1 MKEINIA
8 FITERMIKGHGVDLV
23 VDRLADGLAKKGY
36 YTKVYCNY
44 FDETFTHRKSYY
56 IEKLHYF
63 KPAANPIIY
72 EQRIRRLIPYLN
84 SKKVDLFIIQS
95 FPFYSLIPKLNAPVL
110 AVDHGIISVAGL
122 PLKRRLRCKYMEYSQ
137 NISYFKK
144 AGALVTVSKYLL
156 GCLPL
161 SLRKRASYIYNGAD
175 HYQTTDGITP
185 EKIADFR
192 KKQGISPDDILMLYV
207 GRLNLT
213 NQPYKGLG
221 DLISMYQQTYT
232 KYKNIKLMAV
242 GYGSKND
249 EEYLMNQG
257 ILAMGNAPESLM
269 PLIYNACDIYTTASR
284 WEGFDLPI
292 AEAQGFGKPTISYNI
307 GAHPEVANNEKTG
320 FVVEDSKQFREKLE
334 IMILNP
340 DMREKMGKD
349 ALEYSKDFTWENSV
363 NNYDSLIKEMLDLKD
378 SDIKPKPDIDRYKPK
393 KSSEVS
399 VVMVNYNSS
408 YLVMKEC
415 LQSLRNQIHKNL
427 EIIIFDNNSSNP
439 DVLDEIKVEFPKVK
453 VLYSKKNLGYGEGL
467 NRAISNASSELILI
481 SNFDVVYNIDAIQQM
496 VKLINELESIYIGV
510 APKVK
515 LYYQREF
522 IESVG
527 LYIDGNLNLG
537 HYGLGQ
543 LDLSQY
549 NRCED
554 IFGFSFVS
562 ALVRRRAFLKD
573 KVGPVDPGFFLFY
586 EDVDFSYRAALH
598 GYKFRSCPQA
608 ILYHRHGYSFRDEA
622 TGFQTKY
629 YWQKL
634 NQLKTA
640 YKNSEDG
647 NLKRIINNEF
657 SIHRSNYND
666 PNMRAVSKRVVRDFK
681 GSIRGLRK
689 KRQYI
694 QFSRQIFDSDVTKY
708 SWGEPVFFDMARNE
722 PIYTIS
728 NILQS
733 YKRLFSLIGNERYE
747 GYVNYLTSLENT
759 KFKIESSLFKDIL
772 HGKLEYEPIS
782 VHEFIDR
789 LS

>member
-1 MKEINIA
+1 
-8 FITERMIKGHGVDLV
+8 MIKGHGVDLV

-36 YTKVYCNY
+36 HTKVYCNY

-56 IEKLHYF
+56 IERLHYF
-63 KPAANPIIY
+63 KPTTNPIIY
-72 EQRIRRLIPYLN
+72 EQRIRKLVPYLN
-84 SKKVDLFIIQS
+84 NKDVDLFIIQS

-110 AVDHGIISVAGL
+110 AVDHGVISVAGL
-122 PLKRRLRCKYMEYSQ
+122 PLRRRIKFRYMEYSQ

-144 AGALVTVSKYLL
+144 AEALVTVSKYLL

-161 SLRKRASYIYNGAD
+161 SLRKKASYIYNGAD
-175 HYQTTDGITP
+175 HYQTEDVTP
-185 EKIADFR
+185 DAVADFR
-192 KKQGISPDDILMLYV
+192 NKWGVSDDDILMLYV
-207 GRLNLT
+207 GRLNLS
-213 NQPYKGLG
+213 NQPYKGLS
-221 DLISMYQQTYT
+221 DLISIYQKTHT

-249 EEYLMNQG
+249 EEYLKNQG
-257 ILAMGNAPESLM
+257 ILAIGNASESLM
-269 PLIYNACDIYTTASR
+269 PLIYNSCDIYTTASR

-307 GAHPEVANNEKTG
+307 GAHPEVANNERTG

-340 DMREKMGKD
+340 DMRERMGKE

-363 NNYDSLIKEMLDLKD
+363 NNYDSLIKDMLGLKD
-378 SDIKPKPDIDRYKPK
+378 SDIRPKPDINRYKPK

-415 LQSLRNQIHKNL
+415 LGSLRTQTHKNL
-427 EIIIFDNNSSNP
+427 EIIIFDNNSS
-439 DVLDEIKVEFPKVK
+439 DQEVLDEIKIEFPEIKVI
-453 VLYSKKNLGYGEGL
+453 YSKINLGYGEGL
-467 NRAISNASSELILI
+467 NQAIRQAGSELILI
-481 SNFDVVYNIDAIQQM
+481 SNFDVVYNIDAVQQM
-496 VKLINELESIYIGV
+496 VKLINEIESVYIGV

-515 LYYQREF
+515 LYFQKEF

-527 LYIDGNLNLG
+527 LYIDDNLNLG

-549 NRCED
+549 NRTED
-554 IFGFSFVS
+554 IFGVSFVS
-562 ALVRRRAFLKD
+562 ALVRRRAFLRD
-573 KVGPVDPGFFLFY
+573 KVGPIDPGFFLFY

-622 TGFQTKY
+622 SGFQTKY

-634 NQLKTA
+634 NLLKTA

-647 NLKRIINNEF
+647 NLKRIIANEF
-657 SIHRSNYND
+657 GIHRSNYKD
-666 PNMRAVSKRVVRDFK
+666 PNMRAVSKKIVRDFK
-681 GSIRGLRK
+681 SSIRHLRRS
-689 KRQYI
+689 RQYI

-708 SWGEPVFFDMARNE
+708 SWGESVFFDIARNE
-722 PIYTIS
+722 PVYAIS
-728 NILQS
+728 NLLKS
-733 YKRLFSLIGNERYE
+733 YRRLFALMGNEKYE
-747 GYVNYLTSLENT
+747 GYVNYLTSLEKT

-772 HGKLEYEPIS
+772 HAKLEYEPIS
-782 VHEFIDR
+782 VHQFIDD

>member
-1 MKEINIA
+1 
-8 FITERMIKGHGVDLV
+8 
-23 VDRLADGLAKKGY
+23 
-36 YTKVYCNY
+36 
-44 FDETFTHRKSYY
+44 
-56 IEKLHYF
+56 
-63 KPAANPIIY
+63 
-72 EQRIRRLIPYLN
+72 
-84 SKKVDLFIIQS
+84 
-95 FPFYSLIPKLNAPVL
+95 
-110 AVDHGIISVAGL
+110 
-122 PLKRRLRCKYMEYSQ
+122 
-137 NISYFKK
+137 
-144 AGALVTVSKYLL
+144 
-156 GCLPL
+156 
-161 SLRKRASYIYNGAD
+161 
-175 HYQTTDGITP
+175 
-185 EKIADFR
+185 
-192 KKQGISPDDILMLYV
+192 
-207 GRLNLT
+207 
-213 NQPYKGLG
+213 
-221 DLISMYQQTYT
+221 
-232 KYKNIKLMAV
+232 
-242 GYGSKND
+242 
-249 EEYLMNQG
+249 
-257 ILAMGNAPESLM
+257 M
-269 PLIYNACDIYTTASR
+269 PLIYNSCDIYTTASR

-307 GAHPEVANNEKTG
+307 GAHPEVANNERTG

-340 DMREKMGKD
+340 DMRERMGKE
-349 ALEYSKDFTWENSV
+349 ALEYSKNFTWENSV
-363 NNYDSLIKEMLDLKD
+363 NNYDSLIKDMLGLKD
-378 SDIKPKPDIDRYKPK
+378 SDIRPKPDINRYRPK

-415 LQSLRNQIHKNL
+415 LQSLRKQTHKNL
-427 EIIIFDNNSSNP
+427 EIIIFDNNSS
-439 DVLDEIKVEFPKVK
+439 DQEVLDEIKIEFPEIKVI
-453 VLYSKKNLGYGEGL
+453 YSKKNLGYGEGL
-467 NRAISNASSELILI
+467 NQAISQAGSELILI
-481 SNFDVVYNIDAIQQM
+481 SNFDVVYNIDAVQQM
-496 VKLINELESIYIGV
+496 VKLINGIESVYIAV

-515 LYYQREF
+515 LYFQREF

-527 LYIDGNLNLG
+527 LYIDDNLNLG

-549 NRCED
+549 NRTED
-554 IFGFSFVS
+554 IFGVSFVS

-622 TGFQTKY
+622 SGFQTKY

-647 NLKRIINNEF
+647 NLRRIIANEF
-657 SIHRSNYND
+657 SIHRSNYKD
-666 PNMRAVSKRVVRDFK
+666 PNMRAISKKIVRDFK
-681 GSIRGLRK
+681 RSIRHLRRS
-689 KRQYI
+689 RQYI

-708 SWGEPVFFDMARNE
+708 SWGESVFFDMARNE
-722 PIYTIS
+722 PVYAIS
-728 NILQS
+728 NLLQS
-733 YKRLFSLIGNERYE
+733 YRRLFALMGNEKYE

-782 VHEFIDR
+782 VHQFIDN

>member
-36 YTKVYCNY
+36 HTKVYCNY

-56 IEKLHYF
+56 IENLHYF
-63 KPAANPIIY
+63 KPAANPVIY
-72 EQRIRRLIPYLN
+72 EQRIRKLVPYLN
-84 SKKVDLFIIQS
+84 SKEVDLFIIQS
-95 FPFYSLIPKLNAPVL
+95 FPFYSLIPRLNAPVL

-122 PLKRRLRCKYMEYSQ
+122 PLKRRIKFRYMEYSQ

-161 SLRKRASYIYNGAD
+161 PLRKKASYIYNGAD
-175 HYQTTDGITP
+175 HYQTGNITP
-185 EKIADFR
+185 EAIADFR
-192 KKQGISPDDILMLYV
+192 KRWGVSPDDILMLYV

-213 NQPYKGLG
+213 NQPYKGLS
-221 DLISMYQQTYT
+221 DLISIYQKTHT
-232 KYKNIKLMAV
+232 KYKNVKLMTV

-257 ILAMGNAPESLM
+257 ILAIGNAPESLM
-269 PLIYNACDIYTTASR
+269 PLIYNSCDLYTTASR
-284 WEGFDLPI
+284 WEGFDLPVVE
-292 AEAQGFGKPTISYNI
+292 AEGFGKPTISYNI
-307 GAHPEVANNEKTG
+307 GAHPEVANNGKTG
-320 FVVEDSKQFREKLE
+320 FVVENNKEFREKLE

-340 DMREKMGKD
+340 DMRGKMGKE
-349 ALEYSKDFTWENSV
+349 ALEYSRVFTWENSV
-363 NNYDSLIKEMLDLKD
+363 NNYDTLIKDLLDLKD
-378 SDIKPKPDIDRYKPK
+378 SDIAPKPDIDRYKPQ

-399 VVMVNYNSS
+399 VVIVNYNSS

-415 LQSLRNQIHKNL
+415 LQSLRDQTHKDM

-439 DVLDEIKVEFPKVK
+439 EVLDEIKVEFPEVK
-453 VLYSKKNLGYGEGL
+453 VFYSKKNLGYGEGL
-467 NRAISNASSELILI
+467 NRAIGYASSELILI
-481 SNFDVVYNIDAIQQM
+481 SNFDVVYNIDAVGQM
-496 VKLINELESIYIGV
+496 VKMINELESVYIGV
-510 APKVK
+510 APKIK
-515 LYYQREF
+515 LYFQREF

-527 LYIDGNLNLG
+527 LYIDSNLNLG

-554 IFGFSFVS
+554 IFGLSFVS

-573 KVGPVDPGFFLFY
+573 KVGPIDPGFFLFY
-586 EDVDFSYRAALH
+586 EDVDFSYRSALH

-634 NQLKTA
+634 NLLKTA
-640 YKNSEDG
+640 YKNSEDR
-647 NLKRIINNEF
+647 NLKRIIRNE
-657 SIHRSNYND
+657 SGIHRSNYKD
-666 PNMRAVSKRVVRDFK
+666 PNMRTMSKKIVRDFK
-681 GSIRGLRK
+681 GSIRSLRR

-694 QFSRQIFDSDVTKY
+694 QFSRQLFDSDVTKY
-708 SWGEPVFFDMARNE
+708 SWGESVFFDMERNE
-722 PIYTIS
+722 PVYAIAS
-728 NILQS
+728 LLQS
-733 YKRLFSLIGNERYE
+733 YRRLFALTGNEKYE
-747 GYVNYLTSLENT
+747 GYVNYLTNLEKT
-759 KFKIESSLFKDIL
+759 KFKIESSLFKGIL

-782 VHEFIDR
+782 IHDFINK